1 MREVELEMGSISTT
15 SWPDGTRIVDA
26 TFFDGTTIERSK
38 NSAALAV
45 HSCNILDMLMI
56 EYRRKAARMDNRDSN
71 HGIPAVYLSI
81 LLWSRSTW
89 CGPRRDIIGLSN
101 KNPGLNRVD
110 SRRKNLS
117 SPGELWIFYLSLP
130 MCILSWC
137 LFLFVLPCA
146 RPSIY

>member
-110 SRRKNLS
+110 SRRKTLAVLANFGYS
-117 SPGELWIFYLSLP
+117 ISR
-130 MCILSWC
+130 C
-137 LFLFVLPCA
+137 LCA
-146 RPSIY
+146 Y